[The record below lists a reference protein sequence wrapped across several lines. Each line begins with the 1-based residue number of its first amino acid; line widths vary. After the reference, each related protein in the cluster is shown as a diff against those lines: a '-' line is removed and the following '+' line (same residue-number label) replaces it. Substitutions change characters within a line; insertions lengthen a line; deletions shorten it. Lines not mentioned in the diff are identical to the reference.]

1 MRILP
6 PGSKEAG
13 VLGLVGSCQN
23 LLPCWFLLGP
33 ARASV
38 TICMGEGMYVTR
50 SPCIDATV
58 VALAVSI
65 GMNLYVACLTI
76 HCFQQMYICVLSA
89 LCQTL
94 SSVPVGAVDKVRGLC
109 DTEGPR
115 GSPSTPGGW
124 RLEDHPALGPLEPWP
139 VGTVVRLPSLP
150 LSAPPALGWPLGG
163 SAGHSESQGL
173 SPTRPDRGRA
183 LLGPFQR
190 RSCWRPR
197 RRGRRHLCE
206 IHS

>member
-1 MRILP
+1 MRIRPL
-6 PGSKEAG
+6 GSKAAG

-38 TICMGEGMYVTR
+38 TIYMGEGMYMTR
-50 SPCIDATV
+50 SPSVDATV

-65 GMNLYVACLTI
+65 GMNPYVACLCLI
-76 HCFQQMYICVLSA
+76 VHCFQQMYICALSA

-94 SSVPVGAVDKVRGLC
+94 SSVPGAAVDKVRGLC

-115 GSPSTPGGW
+115 GSLSTLGGW
-124 RLEDHPALGPLEPWP
+124 ILEDHPALGPLEPWP
-139 VGTVVRLPSLP
+139 VGTVVRLPSL
-150 LSAPPALGWPLGG
+150 LLNAPPALGWPPGRFSWTLR
-163 SAGHSESQGL
+163 ESQGL

-183 LLGPFQR
+183 LLGPFQHH
-190 RSCWRPR
+190 SC
-197 RRGRRHLCE
+197 
-206 IHS
+206 